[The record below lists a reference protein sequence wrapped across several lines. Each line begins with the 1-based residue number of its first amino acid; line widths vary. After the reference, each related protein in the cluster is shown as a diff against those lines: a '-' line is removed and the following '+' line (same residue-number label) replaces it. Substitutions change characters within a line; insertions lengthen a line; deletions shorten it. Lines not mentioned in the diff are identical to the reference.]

1 MHLLLQKTAIGTED
15 SIKKKRLEVGD
26 RLDKILSAVRMH
38 ALQITTVKGHNVP
51 GNTTNQTGIVI
62 RVSLP
67 LLLLLPPQRQG
78 RPMAQRL
85 ELRNVT
91 ETVDLK

>member
-38 ALQITTVKGHNVP
+38 ALQITIVKGHNVP

-67 LLLLLPPQRQG
+67 LLLLPPQRQG